1 MRYMESKVEFESG
14 KETLRGSLFVPQ
26 GKGPFPGIIFYHGRG
41 SDRTRYL
48 PMAKFL
54 SNKGMITLA
63 FDFGG
68 CGESSGVFANQTHRM
83 GVEDGRSALEFL
95 LNQKVDKERIG
106 IQGTSFGG
114 YVTGMLLNDFNFIK
128 SVVLRVPASYSDE
141 LLDTTVRA
149 DDEKDFFS
157 KRENWI
163 DASSYKGISN
173 FAGDLL
179 VIKSKN
185 DEVVS
190 PEAVDKYFQDAAKA
204 KNKKMIVQN
213 ADHSFSNDKKGLKEF
228 HSLAQ
233 DWFLETL

>member
-1 MRYMESKVEFESG
+1 MERGVESKSG
-14 KETLRGSLFVPQ
+14 KEILRGSLFVPQ
-26 GKGPFPGIIFYHGRG
+26 GRGPFPGVIFYHGRG

-48 PMAKFL
+48 PIAKSL
-54 SNKGMITLA
+54 SNKGIITLA

-68 CGESSGVFANQTHRM
+68 CGKSTGVFANQTHRM
-83 GVEDGRSALEFL
+83 GIEDGRAALEFL
-95 LNQKVDKERIG
+95 LKQNADRKRIG

-114 YVTGMLLNDFNFIK
+114 YVTGMLLNDYDFIK

-163 DASSYKGISN
+163 NASSYKGIGN
-173 FAGDLL
+173 FTGDLL

-190 PEAVDKYFQDAAKA
+190 PEAVDKYFQDATKA

-213 ADHSFSNDKKGLKEF
+213 ADHSFSSDRKGLKEF

>member
-1 MRYMESKVEFESG
+1 MEKKVEFKIG

-26 GKGPFPGIIFYHGRG
+26 GTGPFPGIVFFHGRG

-54 SNKGMITLA
+54 ANKGIVTLA

-68 CGESSGVFANQTHRM
+68 CGKSSGVFSSQTHRM
-83 GVEDGRSALEFL
+83 GVEDGRVGLKFL
-95 LNQKVDKERIG
+95 LSQNVDKKRIG

-114 YVTGMLLNDFNFIK
+114 YVTGMLLNDYDFIK

-141 LLDTTVRA
+141 LLDTTLRA
-149 DDEKDFFS
+149 GDEEDFFS
-157 KRENWI
+157 RKENWI
-163 DASSYKGISN
+163 DSSSYKGISN
-173 FAGDLL
+173 FTGNLL

-185 DEVVS
+185 DEIVS
-190 PEAVDKYFQDAAKA
+190 SEAVDKYFDDAKKA
-204 KNKKMIVQN
+204 KSKKMIVQN
-213 ADHSFSNDKKGLKEF
+213 AGHSFSNDPKGLEEF
-228 HSLAQ
+228 YHFVQ

>member
-1 MRYMESKVEFESG
+1 MEKKVEFKSG

-26 GKGPFPGIIFYHGRG
+26 GKGQFPGVVFCHGRG

-54 SNKGMITLA
+54 SDKGMITLA

-68 CGESSGVFANQTHRM
+68 CGKSTGVFANQTHRM
-83 GVEDGRSALEFL
+83 GIEDGKAGLEFL
-95 LNQKVDKERIG
+95 LSQNVDRNRIG

-114 YVTGMLLNDFNFIK
+114 YVAGMILNDYDFIK

-141 LLDTTVRA
+141 LFDTTVTA
-149 DDEKDFFS
+149 DEEKDFFA
-157 KRENWI
+157 KRENWMN
-163 DASSYKGISN
+163 ASSYKGISSFSGN
-173 FAGDLL
+173 LL

-190 PEAVDKYFQDAAKA
+190 SEAVDKYFNDAKKA
-204 KNKKMIVQN
+204 KQKKMIVQN
-213 ADHSFSNDKKGLKEF
+213 AGHAFSNDPIGLKEF
-228 HSLAQ
+228 HHLTEN
-233 DWFLETL
+233 WFLETL